1 MRVGAFYFP
10 TDYGINMAEL
20 ARALEDRGFDSLFVP
35 EHTHI
40 PASRKSPFPG
50 GGELPKRYSHTHDP
64 FVALAFAA
72 AATKKLKLGTG
83 ILLVPQHEPIVTA
96 KAIAS
101 LDQLSGG
108 RFIFGI
114 GGGWNVEEMENHGAK
129 YQTRFKQ
136 MREHVLAMKELWT
149 KEEASFD
156 GEFVKFDRVWSWP
169 KPAQQPHPPII
180 LGGETDHTLRRVI
193 EYCDGW
199 FPRPRGGFD
208 VVKGR
213 GASAPDG
220 GEGGPRPVDDHHH
233 RVRLGQRRQGAGELR
248 QGRHPERAAG
258 DPGRAA
264 ATRSC
269 AISTRSRR
277 SPRWRWRHDRR
288 HRPRPDGVPLRRGER
303 LLALGRSLRGGRC
316 RFAVA
321 DRPAGEPPADPG
333 MHGGDGGAGR
343 PHAPP
348 ALRHERRVAGAA
360 RSGASSQAVRHHRRA
375 VRGPAAAG
383 FGIGSPLGPEWEA
396 LDIDTKTRGR
406 RTDESLQ
413 IIARLWREDSVDFEG
428 RHYRLKAASISPK
441 PVQPD
446 LPMWIGGSS
455 EAAIRRT
462 ARYGTGWQ
470 SGAEQPDAVGKVVA
484 AIKKAA
490 AEAGRTIDED
500 HYGAAFPFYF
510 GSPGDGVLSAA
521 MAAYQ
526 KRTGRDPSGYFA
538 IGDEKVILDRVA
550 EYVAVGV
557 EKFILR
563 PVGPDG
569 DAIIAQTRKLIDKVL
584 PQVEARW
591 PKKAKAA

>member
-208 VVKGR
+208 VVKGV
-213 GASAPDG
+213 A
-220 GEGGPRPVDDHHH
+220 H
-233 RVRLGQRRQGAGELR
+233 LR
-248 QGRHPERAAG
+248 QMAE
-258 DPGRAA
+258 
-264 ATRSC
+264 
-269 AISTRSRR
+269 
-277 SPRWRWRHDRR
+277 
-288 HRPRPDGVPLRRGER
+288 
-303 LLALGRSLRGGRC
+303 
-316 RFAVA
+316 
-321 DRPAGEPPADPG
+321 
-333 MHGGDGGAGR
+333 
-343 PHAPP
+343 
-348 ALRHERRVAGAA
+348 
-360 RSGASSQAVRHHRRA
+360 
-375 VRGPAAAG
+375 
-383 FGIGSPLGPEWEA
+383 
-396 LDIDTKTRGR
+396 
-406 RTDESLQ
+406 
-413 IIARLWREDSVDFEG
+413 
-428 RHYRLKAASISPK
+428 KA
-441 PVQPD
+441 
-446 LPMWIGGSS
+446 
-455 EAAIRRT
+455 
-462 ARYGTGWQ
+462 
-470 SGAEQPDAVGKVVA
+470 
-484 AIKKAA
+484 
-490 AEAGRTIDED
+490 
-500 HYGAAFPFYF
+500 
-510 GSPGDGVLSAA
+510 
-521 MAAYQ
+521 
-526 KRTGRDPSGYFA
+526 GRDPSTITTIVFGSANDAKVLESYDKAGIQSALLA
-538 IGDEKVILDRVA
+538 IPDESRD
-550 EYVAVGV
+550 E
-557 EKFILR
+557 ILR
-563 PVGPDG
+563 YLDK
-569 DAIIAQTRKLIDKVL
+569 IAPLAKVAL
-584 PQVEARW
+584 
-591 PKKAKAA
+591 AA